1 MKKNIMIVEDEQR
14 YHDLYSLMLEDTDY
28 KIIHAYDGDDAFQR
42 LDERLPDL
50 IILDIMLDMV
60 TGDTFFLYVKGIP
73 EFADIPI
80 IILSNSSR
88 RNYKNMNKL
97 DPDLVFLNKNI
108 TKEKLIKEIVAKLER
123 KDLTTI
129 K

>member
-14 YHDLYSLMLEDTDY
+14 YHDLYTLMLENTNYD
-28 KIIHAYDGDDAFQR
+28 IIHAYDGDDAFQR
-42 LDERLPDL
+42 LDEKLPDL
-50 IILDIMLDMV
+50 IILDMMPDMV

-88 RNYKNMNKL
+88 RNYKNLMKM
-97 DPDLVFLNKNI
+97 DPNLLFLNKKV
-108 TKEKLIKEIVAKLER
+108 TQESLIKEIQAK
-123 KDLTTI
+123 I
-129 K
+129 G